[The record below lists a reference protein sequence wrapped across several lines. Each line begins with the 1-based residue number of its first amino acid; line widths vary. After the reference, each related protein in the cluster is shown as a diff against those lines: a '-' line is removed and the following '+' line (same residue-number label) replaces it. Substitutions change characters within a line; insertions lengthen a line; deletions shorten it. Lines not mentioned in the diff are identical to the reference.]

1 MISFELTEEQI
12 ELKNKFHRLAKEK
25 IQPLSLQIDAKKP
38 RGIDKGYLKIM
49 AEENLNSFI
58 IPEQYGGKAC
68 DRVTLSLIME
78 ELGYGCAGFAG
89 IYAQTLH
96 AVSTLLIGG
105 SHEQKKTFLPLLLQ
119 PAGAVASF
127 CVTEEKSGSDTS
139 SFATTA
145 HLEDDHFILNGSKT
159 PIINAGNAT
168 FYVVWG
174 NTDIKKGRAGINA
187 FIIPQGTQG
196 MDFSSHHDKPG
207 LRTAPTATIFFKEA
221 KVPKPD
227 LIAPPGSG
235 YLLLMQTI
243 DWGRAF
249 VGAIGVGLARA
260 AIEESI
266 NHAKSRIILKRP
278 IIKNQG
284 ISFTLSELAT
294 DLEAARLLVWKA
306 CRLMELDMDF
316 AIASS
321 MAKLFASE
329 LAVRATNEGMLILG
343 QKGFIR
349 PSLMDKYQR
358 DAQALRIVEGTSQ
371 IQKIIIASQL

>member
-12 ELKNKFHRLAKEK
+12 ELRKKFYRLAKEK
-25 IQPLSLQIDAKKP
+25 LQPRSLQIDAKEP
-38 RGIDKGYLKIM
+38 GEIDKEYLEII

-58 IPEQYGGKAC
+58 IPEQYGGKPC

-78 ELGYGCAGFAG
+78 ELSYGCAGFAG

-119 PAGAVASF
+119 PAGTVASF
-127 CVTEEKSGSDTS
+127 CVTEERSGSDTS

-145 HLEDDHFILNGSKT
+145 HLENDHFILNGSKT
-159 PIINAGNAT
+159 PIINAGNAA
-168 FYVVWG
+168 FYVVWA

-187 FIIPQGTQG
+187 FIIPQGTYG
-196 MDFSSHHDKPG
+196 MDFSSHHDKFG
-207 LRTAPTATIFFKEA
+207 LHTAPTATIFFKEA
-221 KVPKPD
+221 KVPKPN

-266 NHAKSRIILKRP
+266 NYAKSRIILKRP

-358 DAQALRIVEGTSQ
+358 DAQALRILEGTSQ
-371 IQKIIIASQL
+371 IQKIIIAGQL

>member
-12 ELKNKFHRLAKEK
+12 ELKNRFHRLAKEK
-25 IQPLSLQIDAKKP
+25 IQPRSLQIDAKKP
-38 RGIDKGYLKIM
+38 GGIDKEYLKII
-49 AEENLNSFI
+49 AKENLNAFI
-58 IPEQYGGKAC
+58 IPEHYGGKPC

-78 ELGYGCAGFAG
+78 ELSSGCAGFAG

-96 AVSTLLIGG
+96 AVSTLLI
-105 SHEQKKTFLPLLLQ
+105 SEAYEQKKTFLPLLLQ
-119 PAGAVASF
+119 PAGAAAGF
-127 CVTEEKSGSDTS
+127 CVTEDKSGSDTS

-145 HLEDDHFILNGSKT
+145 HLEDNHFVLNGSKN
-159 PIINAGNAT
+159 PVINAGNAA
-168 FYVVWG
+168 FYVVWA
-174 NTDIKKGRAGINA
+174 NNDTKKGRAGINA
-187 FIIPQGTQG
+187 FIIPQEISGIT
-196 MDFSSHHDKPG
+196 FSSYHDKPG

-221 KVPKPD
+221 TVPKSN

-235 YLLLMQTI
+235 YLLLMETI

-266 NHAKSRIILKRP
+266 NYAKSRIILKHP

-306 CRLMELDMDF
+306 CRLMELNMDY

-343 QKGFIR
+343 QRGYKR

-358 DAQALRIVEGTSQ
+358 DAQALRIVEGTSH
-371 IQKIIIASQL
+371 IQKLIIASQL